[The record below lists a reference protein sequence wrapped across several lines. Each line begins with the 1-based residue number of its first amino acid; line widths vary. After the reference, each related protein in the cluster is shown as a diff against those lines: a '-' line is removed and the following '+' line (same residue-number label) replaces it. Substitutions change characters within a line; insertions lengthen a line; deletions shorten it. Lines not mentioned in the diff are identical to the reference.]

1 MNGVFR
7 FRKPRLFNTDCMN
20 SNIYR
25 IHAKSALFML
35 FVFAAIAPTIAAE
48 TTPSKQLQYWTDK
61 AGSQANSERG
71 KVFFNSTHGKEWS
84 CSSCHG
90 NPPSSLGKHAGTN
103 KVIEP
108 LAPSVNPDALTDS
121 ARTDKW
127 FRRNCNDVLGR
138 ECLAQEKAD
147 VLSYLIS
154 IKK

>member
-1 MNGVFR
+1 MNGAFR

-20 SNIYR
+20 SNTYS
-25 IHAKSALFML
+25 IHTKLALFIL
-35 FVFAAIAPTIAAE
+35 LVFTAIAPAIAAE
-48 TTPSKQLQYWTDK
+48 TTPSKQLQYWADK
-61 AGSQANSERG
+61 AGSQANGDRG

-90 NPPSSLGKHAGTN
+90 NPPTSPGRHASTS
-103 KVIEP
+103 KVIDP
-108 LAPSVNPDALTDS
+108 LAPSANPDSLTDS

-138 ECLAQEKAD
+138 ECLPQEKAD

>member
-1 MNGVFR
+1 MNRAFS
-7 FRKPRLFNTDCMN
+7 FRKPRLLNTDCMN
-20 SNIYR
+20 LNTHS
-25 IHAKSALFML
+25 IHIKSALFIL
-35 FVFAAIAPTIAAE
+35 FVFTVIAPAIAAE

-61 AGSQANSERG
+61 AGSQANGDRG
-71 KVFFNSTHGKEWS
+71 KVFFNSTQGKEWS

-90 NPPSSLGKHAGTN
+90 NPPISSGKHASTN
-103 KVIEP
+103 KVIDP
-108 LAPSVNPDALTDS
+108 LAPSANPDALTDS
-121 ARTDKW
+121 ARADKW

>member
-7 FRKPRLFNTDCMN
+7 FRKPCLFNTDCMN

-35 FVFAAIAPTIAAE
+35 FVFVAIAPAIALE
-48 TTPSKQLQYWTDK
+48 TTPSKQLQYWIDK

-90 NPPSSLGKHAGTN
+90 NPPTSPGKHASTS
-103 KVIEP
+103 KVIDP
-108 LAPSVNPDALTDS
+108 LAPSANPDSLTDS

-138 ECLAQEKAD
+138 ECLPQEKAD

>member
-1 MNGVFR
+1 MNGAFSY
-7 FRKPRLFNTDCMN
+7 RKPHLFNTDCMN
-20 SNIYR
+20 SNICR

-48 TTPSKQLQYWTDK
+48 TTPSKQLQYWADK
-61 AGSQANSERG
+61 SGSQANSERG
-71 KVFFNSTHGKEWS
+71 KIFFNSTHGKEWS

-90 NPPSSLGKHAGTN
+90 NPPTSLGKHAGTN
-103 KVIEP
+103 KVIDP

-121 ARTDKW
+121 SRTDKW

-138 ECLAQEKAD
+138 ECLPQEKAD

>member
-1 MNGVFR
+1 MNDAFS
-7 FRKPRLFNTDCMN
+7 FHKPHVFNTDCMN
-20 SNIYR
+20 SNTYS
-25 IHAKSALFML
+25 IHGKSALFML
-35 FVFAAIAPTIAAE
+35 FVFAAIAPAIAAE

-61 AGSQANSERG
+61 AGSQANSDRG

-90 NPPSSLGKHAGTN
+90 NPPSSPGKHASTN
-103 KVIEP
+103 KVIDP
-108 LAPSVNPDALTDS
+108 LAPSANPDAFTDT
-121 ARTDKW
+121 AKTDKW

-138 ECLAQEKAD
+138 ECQHQEKAD

>member
-1 MNGVFR
+1 MNRAFS
-7 FRKPRLFNTDCMN
+7 FRKPRLLNTDYMN
-20 SNIYR
+20 LNTHS
-25 IHAKSALFML
+25 IHIKSALFIL
-35 FVFAAIAPTIAAE
+35 FVFTVIAPAIAAE

-61 AGSQANSERG
+61 AGSQANGDRG

-90 NPPSSLGKHAGTN
+90 NPPISSGKHASTN
-103 KVIEP
+103 KVIDP
-108 LAPSVNPDALTDS
+108 LAPSANPDALTDS
-121 ARTDKW
+121 ARADKW

>member
-90 NPPSSLGKHAGTN
+90 NPPSSLGKHASTS
-103 KVIEP
+103 KAIDP